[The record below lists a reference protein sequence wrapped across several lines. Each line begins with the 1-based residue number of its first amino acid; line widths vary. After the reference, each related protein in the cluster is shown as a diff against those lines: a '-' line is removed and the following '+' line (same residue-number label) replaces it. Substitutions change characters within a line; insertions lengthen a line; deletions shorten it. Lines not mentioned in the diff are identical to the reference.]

1 MNAKFARLRLAAL
14 VGIACTSSPAFAAE
28 PSPTF
33 TLTWTSPTEN
43 EDGSPLTDLAGYHV
57 YVGRSP
63 EALLPFW
70 FTISQRIVLPHAVFD
85 ARYFAVSAV
94 NTSGVESALTEV
106 LRGPVEVPHQ

>member
-14 VGIACTSSPAFAAE
+14 VGIAWASSPVLAAE
-28 PSPTF
+28 PSSTF

-43 EDGSPLTDLAGYHV
+43 EDGSPLTDLVGYHV
-57 YVGRSP
+57 YVGQSR
-63 EALLPFW
+63 ETLLPFW
-70 FTISQRIVLPHAVFD
+70 FTISQHIVLSHTMFD

-106 LRGPVEVPHQ
+106 VSAPVEIPH